1 MGWSLLPAVATCRHN
16 LVFLLCLLGYLVL
29 YLYINFFSV
38 QTIGRFLSLDW
49 PLTSKWHLW
58 ILYIYVPVLQGQLR
72 GPASW
77 REEALSLSFKSI
89 WSLRKAHQDLANL
102 PVQIWEVEKRLY
114 MLLTLITSHHFPATR
129 STSHEK
135 TLKNHQDAFWKLWFE
150 PRLVD
155 LKRLIFICVHFIIS
169 YSLLLI
175 LALIIYHV
183 LFLLDLW
190 IGTPFLS
197 NIVFN
202 PTSHEYSLSTLQS

>member
-1 MGWSLLPAVATCRHN
+1 M
-16 LVFLLCLLGYLVL
+16 FLLCLLGYLVL

-38 QTIGRFLSLDW
+38 QIIGRFLSLDW

-58 ILYIYVPVLQGQLR
+58 ILFIYVLVLQEQLR

-77 REEALSLSFKSI
+77 REEALRLSLKSI
-89 WSLRKAHQDLANL
+89 WSLRKAHQDLVNL
-102 PVQIWEVEKRLY
+102 PVHIREVEKRLY
-114 MLLTLITSHHFPATR
+114 MLLTLITSHHFPAAR
-129 STSHEK
+129 STISEK
-135 TLKNHQDAFWKLWFE
+135 TLKNNQDVFWKLLFE
-150 PRLVD
+150 PRLEH
-155 LKRLIFICVHFIIS
+155 LIFIWVHFIIS

>member
-1 MGWSLLPAVATCRHN
+1 MTSLDLIYLCPCPPGTAQRSSLLERGGS
-16 LVFLLCLLGYLVL
+16 VFKFKKYMVVKKGSSRLSEPPCTNKG
-29 YLYINFFSV
+29 
-38 QTIGRFLSLDW
+38 GRD
-49 PLTSKWHLW
+49 
-58 ILYIYVPVLQGQLR
+58 
-72 GPASW
+72 
-77 REEALSLSFKSI
+77 
-89 WSLRKAHQDLANL
+89 
-102 PVQIWEVEKRLY
+102 RLY

-129 STSHEK
+129 STISEK
-135 TLKNHQDAFWKLWFE
+135 TLKNNQDVFWKLLFE
-150 PRLVD
+150 PRLEH
-155 LKRLIFICVHFIIS
+155 LIFIWVHFIIS